1 MEAFSDILD
10 FLAGTPALVGP
21 ILTATII
28 FLTSNWRLSL
38 TALLAQYG
46 LIGLALTRFT
56 RPEVAVVKVLVGVF
70 VVLILYLSARL
81 VQEAKIRQEARQAD
95 PRFPGLPVE
104 WTGGPLGFPLRL
116 LAVILVALALVR
128 LFESYQLDLIP
139 ANLAFVAVWLWAM
152 GLLGLVLSGEP
163 LRVALSVLTILAGF
177 DLVFSGLELGLAV
190 VGFYGAFTLL
200 AALAFSYLVAV
211 KSLDMS
217 LKEPGE
223 TEL

>member
-1 MEAFSDILD
+1 MDAFADILD

-38 TALLAQYG
+38 GALVVQYG
-46 LIGLALTRFT
+46 LIGLALTRYV
-56 RPEVAVVKVLVGVF
+56 RPEVATVKILVGVF

-81 VQEAKIRQEARQAD
+81 VQEARIRQEARRSD

-104 WTGGPLGFPLRL
+104 WMGGPLGFPLRL
-116 LAVILVALALVR
+116 LTVILVGLGMIR
-128 LFESYQLDLIP
+128 LFESYQLDLVA
-139 ANLAFVAVWLWAM
+139 ANLAFVAAWLGAM
-152 GLLGLVLSGEP
+152 GLIGLILSSDP
-163 LRVALSVLTILAGF
+163 LRVALAVLTILAGF
-177 DLVFSGLELGLAV
+177 DLVFSGLELSLAV

-211 KSLDMS
+211 KGLGISLD
-217 LKEPGE
+217 EPGE